1 MAQSRD
7 ATWIVTEILTVR
19 LLRMSGRKRPTDK
32 HNGMKVKYF
41 LSREELKANQT
52 YLIPSEDDW
61 ANLLHVRWI
70 VLSIIVHAAG
80 HHWHEQ
86 QAQATGQALYSREST
101 VGWSRKDWEP
111 QMTVA
116 KVTASPG
123 NEQMTKFREFS
134 FTSQRYKAFNLQKK
148 HEIILFS
155 AENLESVIR
164 IIHTKTRARMAL
176 PQEQEQAK
184 RSSTRLV

>member
-1 MAQSRD
+1 
-7 ATWIVTEILTVR
+7 
-19 LLRMSGRKRPTDK
+19 
-32 HNGMKVKYF
+32 
-41 LSREELKANQT
+41 
-52 YLIPSEDDW
+52 
-61 ANLLHVRWI
+61 
-70 VLSIIVHAAG
+70 
-80 HHWHEQ
+80 
-86 QAQATGQALYSREST
+86 
-101 VGWSRKDWEP
+101 
-111 QMTVA
+111 MTVA